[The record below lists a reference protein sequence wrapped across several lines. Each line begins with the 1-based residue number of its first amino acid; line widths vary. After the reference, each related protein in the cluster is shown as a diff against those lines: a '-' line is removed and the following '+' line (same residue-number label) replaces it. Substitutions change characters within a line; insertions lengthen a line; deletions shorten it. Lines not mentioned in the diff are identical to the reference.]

1 MENLRFCSF
10 VWIGRVQKWRRRTK
24 YGNSVMDHKKT
35 TATAVAGGD
44 SLLETI
50 PESILNEIFMRL
62 QPETLTTL
70 CSVSCVSRTLHSS
83 VNKLLSSFS
92 SIDLSEFSL
101 DSQTFDGIIRRFGKI
116 EKITVDCLRL
126 NDASIRS
133 FLGPDVEEL
142 ILLKCSSLSYRL
154 LSSIGRTCPNLRVL
168 TLEFSGF
175 IDKSAVFDLNLE
187 GSLGSCRFLESL
199 QIKVRG
205 GEINEYGFML
215 LGIYHLLPQTVKILK
230 LQPASALETLVYLR
244 TFNYTS
250 LGVLIAPTIFG
261 QSLTHISLVLDSIT
275 DVLLRTIAHS
285 LPLLVE
291 LDLKDRPTS
300 EPSDDLSD
308 VGIQSLVGCRHLT
321 SLSLV
326 RSRQLFATSFKRTTD
341 MGMFLLSEGCKG
353 LESIRL
359 SGFSKVSDAGFTSVL
374 NSCLNLKKF
383 EIQHA
388 SLLSDLAFQDIS
400 KAPRSLTDV
409 KLVSCSYITSEAVR
423 ELASCRDLES
433 LNLLGCRSVAD
444 SCLTNVSR
452 LKLLTSL
459 NLGGADVTD
468 NGMSVLGNGNAPIST
483 LSLRGCKRVTDRGI
497 AFLFKNEGKLGKS
510 LSSLDLGHMPGL
522 TDDGIR
528 SVVDGCLGLVELCIR
543 NCFHVT
549 DASMEAL
556 GLKGSSSS
564 NKRFEGEKSKVLRR
578 VDAYN
583 CSGLSVESLRFLKKP
598 LFCGLQWIGIGGT
611 RLICGDNV
619 GLDEIQRERKWL
631 TICSDGCEMGCHDG
645 WQYHKFGL

>member
-1 MENLRFCSF
+1 
-10 VWIGRVQKWRRRTK
+10 
-24 YGNSVMDHKKT
+24 MDHKKGT
-35 TATAVAGGD
+35 TASAIVGGY
-44 SLLETI
+44 SLLERI
-50 PESILNEIFMRL
+50 PESILNEIFSRL
-62 QPETLTTL
+62 EPETLTTL
-70 CSVSCVSRTLHSS
+70 CSVACVSRTLNSS

-92 SIDLSEFSL
+92 SVDLSAFSV
-101 DSQTFDGIIRRFGKI
+101 DSQTFDGIIRRFRKI
-116 EKITVDCLRL
+116 EKITLDCLRL
-126 NDASIRS
+126 NDSSIRS

-175 IDKSAVFDLNLE
+175 IDKSAVFDLKLE
-187 GSLGSCRFLESL
+187 DSLGSCRFLESL
-199 QIKVRG
+199 RIKVRG

-230 LQPASALETLVYLR
+230 LQPASVLDTVIYLR
-244 TFNYTS
+244 TFNYTN
-250 LGVLIAPTIFG
+250 LGILIAPASFG
-261 QSLTHISLVLDSIT
+261 QTLTHLSLVLDCIT
-275 DVLLRTIAHS
+275 DVLLRSIAHS
-285 LPLLVE
+285 LPLLAE

-308 VGIQSLVGCRHLT
+308 VGIQSLVGCHHLT

-326 RSRQLFATSFKRTTD
+326 RSRQHFATSFKRTTD

-359 SGFSKVSDAGFTSVL
+359 GGFSKVSDAGFTSIL
-374 NSCLNLKKF
+374 NSCFNLKKF
-383 EIQHA
+383 EIQYA
-388 SLLSDLAFQDIS
+388 SLLTDLAFQDIS
-400 KAPRSLTDV
+400 KAPRSLTDI

-423 ELASCRDLES
+423 ELASCSDLEI

-452 LKLLTSL
+452 LKFLTTL

-483 LSLRGCKRVTDRGI
+483 LSLRGCKRVTDKGI
-497 AFLFKNEGKLGKS
+497 AFLFRNEGKIRKS
-510 LSSLDLGHMPGL
+510 LSSLDLGHMPGI

-528 SVVDGCLGLVELCIR
+528 TVVDGSLGLVDLCIR

-549 DASMEAL
+549 DASVEAL
-556 GLKGSSSS
+556 GLKGR
-564 NKRFEGEKSKVLRR
+564 RFESEKSKVLRR
-578 VDAYN
+578 IDVYN
-583 CSGLSVESLRFLKKP
+583 CSGLSIESLRLLKKP
-598 LFCGLQWIGIGGT
+598 LFCGLQWIGIGRT
-611 RLICGDNV
+611 RLICGDV
-619 GLDEIQRERKWL
+619 GLDEIQKERKW
-631 TICSDGCEMGCHDG
+631 I
-645 WQYHKFGL
+645 